1 VRTRWATLQIDS
13 FRSDIAYMRR
23 ILTYNLITLLM
34 FALVSCSSGIQP
46 TINEEDSMQPTLTP
60 SPAQSIKKTNDF
72 HPVLL
77 QNHFVFGANNKNAW
91 LGEEET
97 AHIITGS
104 EVFKSYSL
112 VKYLG
117 TSTNAK
123 VEVLEDGIAVQV
135 DSDYSPIIP
144 NYEDQ
149 SFDSYYLQEV
159 AIAGEWDALP
169 RTPHVQVGGIET
181 YESLIREMISQQGLS
196 KEKVSIEKV
205 IRVDLEGDGAEEA
218 LITATDWDV
227 RKAVEQGEEGT
238 YSVVILRKLVNGYV
252 KNIVMK
258 EQYTKDLANE
268 NKYIY
273 YTPMVL
279 DIDGDGVMEIF
290 VEGRCKAWSLIEV
303 YKVKDDNIEKVYAYE
318 YGA

>member
-1 VRTRWATLQIDS
+1 
-13 FRSDIAYMRR
+13 
-23 ILTYNLITLLM
+23 
-34 FALVSCSSGIQP
+34 
-46 TINEEDSMQPTLTP
+46 MQPILTP
-60 SPAQSIKKTNDF
+60 SPVQSEKKADDF
-72 HPVLL
+72 HPILL
-77 QNHFVFGANNKNAW
+77 QNQLLLGSINKDVW
-91 LGEEET
+91 LGEEAT
-97 AHIITGS
+97 ADAITGR
-104 EVFKSYSL
+104 EIFRSYSL

-123 VEVLEDGIAVQV
+123 VEVFEDGITVQV

-149 SFDSYYLQEV
+149 SFDSYYLQEI

-169 RTPHVQVGGIET
+169 RTPYVQVGGIET
-181 YESLIREMISQQGLS
+181 YEYLIREMLSQQGLS
-196 KEKVSIEKV
+196 KQNISIKKV
-205 IRVDLEGDGAEEA
+205 IRVDLEGDGTEEA

-227 RKAVEQGEEGT
+227 RKAVEQDEEGT
-238 YSVVILRKLVNGYV
+238 YSLVILRKLVNGNV

-258 EQYTKDLANE
+258 EQYTKDLASE
-268 NKYIY
+268 NKLVY

-303 YKVKDDNIEKVYAYE
+303 YKVKADNIEKVYSYE